1 MLMDMCSVKFDIS
14 YLSAYHLPKY
24 HCTAPRKKFS
34 YSDLFWF
41 ECGKIR
47 TRITPNKDTFYA
59 VLLTELK
66 LTYVLYF
73 KF

>member
-24 HCTAPRKKFS
+24 HCTALSRKFS
-34 YSDLFWF
+34 YSDLFWS

-59 VLLTELK
+59 VPLTELK

>member
-1 MLMDMCSVKFDIS
+1 MLMDMCLPKFDIS
-14 YLSAYHLPKY
+14 YLCVYHLPKY
-24 HCTAPRKKFS
+24 HCTTLRKKCS
-34 YSDLFWF
+34 YLDLFWS

-47 TRITPNKDTFYA
+47 TRITPDKDTFYA